1 MTAEN
6 ETSLSRNSK
15 GSDSGITN
23 SGFEGSENENMSTL
37 GSSGEISFQRKRE
50 KKGVKESDDIVT
62 WYPIVK
68 ESDKLEEENEE
79 TEKKREK
86 LLQYIDEN
94 VIGKDAEFL
103 TPYGRRKCKIT

>member
-1 MTAEN
+1 MI
-6 ETSLSRNSK
+6 SLSRK
-15 GSDSGITN
+15 GKGFDSGITN
-23 SGFEGSENENMSTL
+23 SGFEGFENENMSTL

-50 KKGVKESDDIVT
+50 KKTVKESDDKVT

-68 ESDKLEEENEE
+68 ESDKIEEENEE
-79 TEKKREK
+79 NEEKRQK
-86 LLQYIDEN
+86 LLQDIDEN